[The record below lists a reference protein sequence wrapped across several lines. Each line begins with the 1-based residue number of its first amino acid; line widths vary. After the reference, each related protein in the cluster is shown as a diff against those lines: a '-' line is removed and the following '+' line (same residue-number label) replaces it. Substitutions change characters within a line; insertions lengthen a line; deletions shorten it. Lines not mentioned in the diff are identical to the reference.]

1 MLEPVVRCNARVS
14 MLAALVQL
22 DACRLR
28 LGSVLRSQRS
38 TQHAAR
44 NTQHAE
50 QARLGRRGGTAV
62 MKDLVGRHTA
72 ETCPGAWSTASCSQP
87 VRAAR
92 QAAEVPGRWQ
102 LWDGTCVLAGAPCS
116 ESSADSQTARQ
127 ATAASLRGPG
137 ED

>member
-44 NTQHAE
+44 NTQHATRST
-50 QARLGRRGGTAV
+50 QNKL
-62 MKDLVGRHTA
+62 
-72 ETCPGAWSTASCSQP
+72 AWAD
-87 VRAAR
+87 
-92 QAAEVPGRWQ
+92 EVAQR
-102 LWDGTCVLAGAPCS
+102 
-116 ESSADSQTARQ
+116 
-127 ATAASLRGPG
+127 
-137 ED
+137 